1 MLEELFWAI
10 LITVTIIVFLFVILP
25 SFFAGCASAAS
36 AASAPAAPASAV
48 GPTAHVNQEA
58 AQAAQAVKAA
68 KASATKLNGYFS
80 GVKTCVPEDY
90 PRRPVGACPYAKAQ
104 STDLPLANVPM
115 CVAVGEQNMRLMP
128 MSISA

>member
-25 SFFAGCASAAS
+25 SFFAGCTSAPVGPASAAIVGQS
-36 AASAPAAPASAV
+36 AQVA
-48 GPTAHVNQEA
+48 EA
-58 AQAAQAVKAA
+58 AAKAAHAAKAADAA
-68 KASATKLNGYFS
+68 KASEAKLNGYFS

-115 CVAVGEQNMRLMP
+115 CVAVGDQNMRLMP

>member
-25 SFFAGCASAAS
+25 SFFAGCGSAALR
-36 AASAPAAPASAV
+36 PASVV
-48 GPTAHVNQEA
+48 GPTVHINLEA
-58 AQAAQAVKAA
+58 AQAAKAA
-68 KASATKLNGYFS
+68 KAEKESATKLNGYFS

-115 CVAVGEQNMRLMP
+115 CVAVGDQNMRLMP